1 MKSGGR
7 TRDWHQRHTRDPYV
21 RGARERGWRSRA
33 VYKLEQINARDHL
46 FKAGMTVLDLGA
58 APGSWSHYAAH
69 QVGAKGRVIATD
81 VLWMPPLAN
90 VDFVQGDFREES
102 LQRELLTKLS
112 PSRADLVLSDMA
124 PNITGVA
131 VADQAQVMVLAQS
144 SLALAQEILKRGG
157 DFVVKL
163 FQGEGFDQYVLAVR
177 ALFAKAVIRKP
188 AASRSHSREMYL
200 VAKNYRL

>member
-1 MKSGGR
+1 VKSGGR
-7 TRDWHQRHTRDPYV
+7 TRDWYQRHTRDPYV

-33 VYKLEQINARDHL
+33 VYKLEQIDARDHL
-46 FKAGMTVLDLGA
+46 FKAGITVLDLGA
-58 APGSWSHYAAH
+58 APGSWSQYAAR

-131 VADQAQVMVLAQS
+131 AADQVQVMVLAQS

-177 ALFAKAVIRKP
+177 ALFTKAVIRKP